1 MNSVPNPITAKPTG
15 PTTSPRA
22 AASAHSSDPTAWG
35 HVDEERVIWLHAPE
49 GNIRVVQW
57 EAGSPAEG
65 LALYGRKYDDMIVE
79 LELASKRLLDGKANP
94 EATTA
99 ILVRIREMI
108 AARQFIGDVAAAHAK
123 ADELERAIAARRE
136 VLDAARAEQ
145 KAQTLAKREAIVVE
159 AESLAESTNWK
170 ATSDRYRDLLE
181 EWKALPRSDKSA
193 EQELWKKFSHARSTF
208 DRRRRAHF
216 ATMDAARKE
225 SAAAKNVL
233 IDRAVALS
241 TSTDWNGTAKAYRDL
256 MTAWKATPRGS
267 RADDDKLWNRFKA
280 AQDAFFAA
288 KAAAQ
293 DAEDAALAENVPAKE
308 ALVVEAEAL
317 LPIGDLKSAKATLR
331 SIQDRWDSAGKVPRA
346 DKDRLDKRLA
356 KVEDAVRSKEQDS
369 WKKSNPE
376 ARARAEATAAQ
387 FQNAVAKYEKQ
398 LADANARGDAA
409 VAAAAQA
416 GIDSMQPLLDAAL
429 AAVNE
434 FAG

>member
-1 MNSVPNPITAKPTG
+1 MTTPTPGSVTPASMAAPI
-15 PTTSPRA
+15 S
-22 AASAHSSDPTAWG
+22 HSSDPHAWG
-35 HVDEERVIWLHAPE
+35 HIDDDRVIWLHAPE

-57 EAGSPAEG
+57 EAGEPAAG

-79 LELASKRLLDGKANP
+79 LDLAAKRLADGKASP
-94 EATTA
+94 DATLV

-108 AARQFIGDVAAAHAK
+108 AARQFVGDVAAAILK
-123 ADELERAIAARRE
+123 ADALESAIVARRE
-136 VLDAARAEQ
+136 VLDAAKAEQ
-145 KAQTLAKREAIVVE
+145 KAQTIARRTAIVAE
-159 AESLAESTNWK
+159 AESLTESTNWK
-170 ATSDRYRDLLE
+170 TTSDRYRDLLE
-181 EWKALPRSDKSA
+181 EWKALPRSDKAA
-193 EQELWKKFSHARSTF
+193 EQELWKKFSHARSSF

-233 IDRAVALS
+233 IERAQALS

-288 KAAAQ
+288 KSAAQ

-308 ALVVEAEAL
+308 ALVLEAEAL
-317 LPIGDLKSAKATLR
+317 LPVNDLKSAKSTLR

-356 KVEDAVRSKEQDS
+356 KVEEAVRTKEQDS

-376 ARARAEATAAQ
+376 ARARAEATAEQ
-387 FQNAVAKYEKQ
+387 FKGAVSKYRKQ
-398 LADANARGDAA
+398 LEEANSRGDAA
-409 VAAAAQA
+409 AAAKAQA

-429 AAVNE
+429 AAVAE